1 MDEFSEPPSSPRSF
15 PNMAGARKLIRKCER
30 YCCMTFTYFPLAF
43 VYSITTWAVWVEASI
58 GFNPSQSPWIGSG
71 TSFLGIALYILLNWS
86 YTTAVFT
93 SPGSTTDLNNGY
105 SSLPTQT
112 APAATSF
119 TVKST
124 GELRFCK
131 KCQARKP
138 DRAHH
143 CSTCNR
149 CVLKMDHHC
158 PWLATCVGLKNYK
171 AFLLFLSYTTIFCFV
186 CFGVSAT
193 WLWTEILRDG
203 QYEETLTPIN
213 YMMLAVISGMIGLV
227 LAFFT
232 GWHIML
238 ASRGQTTIEC
248 LEKTR
253 YLSPVRRAMQHQHIA
268 QHRSH
273 EPPSYGQ
280 QLRDIHTNALPGVT
294 RPEEGATPP
303 AENRYRTYEDL
314 ERQRARDRY
323 QEYLD
328 EQDADKLP
336 NAFDLGWRRNL
347 HVLFGPKKLLWFV
360 PVCNSL
366 GDGWSWEP
374 SPKWIAMRECIRKE
388 RDEQLERERN
398 AGWGTA
404 SGGWEGEPEPV
415 QITRH
420 YLNAPSPTI
429 STGQRS
435 PSKADRVLG
444 RDPGSFLEEPNDG
457 HNMRME
463 DLSRDRIGKDDD
475 DYDTSSDEMET
486 PRPGLVQH
494 FSGFGAQRTFG
505 GMKMGLG
512 QARKPQ
518 GDEEDGDSVD

>member
-1 MDEFSEPPSSPRSF
+1 
-15 PNMAGARKLIRKCER
+15 MAGVRKLIRKCER
-30 YCCMTFTYFPLAF
+30 YCCLTFTYFPLAF
-43 VYSITTWAVWVEASI
+43 VYSITTWAVWVEATI
-58 GFNPSQSPWIGSG
+58 GFNPSQSAWIGSG

-93 SPGSTTDLNNGY
+93 SPGSTTDLHNGY
-105 SSLPTQT
+105 SSLPTQA
-112 APAATSF
+112 APATTSF

-131 KCQARKP
+131 KCRARQH
-138 DRAHH
+138 DRAH
-143 CSTCNR
+143 TAQ
-149 CVLKMDHHC
+149 
-158 PWLATCVGLKNYK
+158 LATAANYK

-193 WLWTEILRDG
+193 WVWTEILRDG
-203 QYEETLTPIN
+203 QYEDNLTPIN

-253 YLSPVRRAMQHQHIA
+253 YLSPGRRAMQHQHIA

-294 RPEEGATPP
+294 RPEGRATPP
-303 AENRYRTYEDL
+303 AEPRYRTYEDL

-328 EQDADKLP
+328 EQDSEKLP
-336 NAFDLGWRRNL
+336 NAFDLGWRRN
-347 HVLFGPKKLLWFV
+347 FI
-360 PVCNSL
+360 

-374 SPKWIAMRECIRKE
+374 SPKWIAMREYMRKE
-388 RDEQLERERN
+388 Q
-398 AGWGTA
+398 
-404 SGGWEGEPEPV
+404 PV

-420 YLNAPSPTI
+420 YLNAPSPTTP
-429 STGQRS
+429 SGQRS

-444 RDPGSFLEEPNDG
+444 RDPGSYLEEANDG
-457 HNMRME
+457 HNIRME
-463 DLSRDRIGKDDD
+463 SLSRNRIGKEEDDDD

-512 QARKPQ
+512 QAQKPE

>member
-1 MDEFSEPPSSPRSF
+1 
-15 PNMAGARKLIRKCER
+15 
-30 YCCMTFTYFPLAF
+30 
-43 VYSITTWAVWVEASI
+43 
-58 GFNPSQSPWIGSG
+58 
-71 TSFLGIALYILLNWS
+71 
-86 YTTAVFT
+86 
-93 SPGSTTDLNNGY
+93 
-105 SSLPTQT
+105 
-112 APAATSF
+112 
-119 TVKST
+119 
-124 GELRFCK
+124 
-131 KCQARKP
+131 
-138 DRAHH
+138 
-143 CSTCNR
+143 
-149 CVLKMDHHC
+149 MDHHC
-158 PWLATCVGLKNYK
+158 PWLATCVGLRNYK

-193 WLWTEILRDG
+193 WVWTEILRDG
-203 QYEETLTPIN
+203 QYEDNLTPIN

-294 RPEEGATPP
+294 RPEEGATPL
-303 AENRYRTYEDL
+303 AEPRYRTYEDL

-328 EQDADKLP
+328 EQDSEKLP

-347 HVLFGPKKLLWFV
+347 YVLFGPRKLLWFV
-360 PVCNSL
+360 PICNSI

-374 SPKWIAMRECIRKE
+374 SPKWIAMREYMRKE

-420 YLNAPSPTI
+420 YLNAPSPTTP
-429 STGQRS
+429 SGQRS

-444 RDPGSFLEEPNDG
+444 RDPGSYLEEPNDG

-463 DLSRDRIGKDDD
+463 NLSRNRIGKEEDDDD

-512 QARKPQ
+512 QAQKPE

>member
-1 MDEFSEPPSSPRSF
+1 
-15 PNMAGARKLIRKCER
+15 
-30 YCCMTFTYFPLAF
+30 
-43 VYSITTWAVWVEASI
+43 
-58 GFNPSQSPWIGSG
+58 
-71 TSFLGIALYILLNWS
+71 
-86 YTTAVFT
+86 
-93 SPGSTTDLNNGY
+93 
-105 SSLPTQT
+105 
-112 APAATSF
+112 
-119 TVKST
+119 
-124 GELRFCK
+124 
-131 KCQARKP
+131 
-138 DRAHH
+138 
-143 CSTCNR
+143 
-149 CVLKMDHHC
+149 MDHHC
-158 PWLATCVGLKNYK
+158 PWLATCVGLRNYK
-171 AFLLFLSYTTIFCFV
+171 AFLLFLAYTTIFCFI

-193 WLWTEILRDG
+193 WLWTEILRDA
-203 QYEETLTPIN
+203 QYEDNLTPIN

-253 YLSPVRRAMQHQHIA
+253 YLSPVRHAMQHQHIA

-303 AENRYRTYEDL
+303 AETRYRTYEDL

-328 EQDADKLP
+328 EQDAAKLP

-347 HVLFGPKKLLWFV
+347 SALFGPRKMLWFV
-360 PVCNSL
+360 PICNSV

-374 SPKWIAMRECIRKE
+374 SPKWIAMREYIRKE

-444 RDPGSFLEEPNDG
+444 RDPGSFIEEPDDG
-457 HNMRME
+457 HNVRME
-463 DLSRDRIGKDDD
+463 NLSRNRLDKDDD
-475 DYDTSSDEMET
+475 DYDTSSDELET

-512 QARKPQ
+512 QARKPV

>member
-1 MDEFSEPPSSPRSF
+1 
-15 PNMAGARKLIRKCER
+15 MAGVRKLIRKCER
-30 YCCMTFTYFPLAF
+30 YCCLTFTYFPLAF
-43 VYSITTWAVWVEASI
+43 VYSITTWAVWVEATI
-58 GFNPSQSPWIGSG
+58 GFNPSQSAWIGSG

-93 SPGSTTDLNNGY
+93 SPGSTTDLHNGY
-105 SSLPTQT
+105 SSLPTQA

-124 GELRFCK
+124 
-131 KCQARKP
+131 
-138 DRAHH
+138 
-143 CSTCNR
+143 
-149 CVLKMDHHC
+149 
-158 PWLATCVGLKNYK
+158 
-171 AFLLFLSYTTIFCFV
+171 
-186 CFGVSAT
+186 
-193 WLWTEILRDG
+193 
-203 QYEETLTPIN
+203 
-213 YMMLAVISGMIGLV
+213 GMIGLV

-303 AENRYRTYEDL
+303 AEPRYRTYEDL

-328 EQDADKLP
+328 EQDSEKLP

-347 HVLFGPKKLLWFV
+347 YVLFGPKKLLWFV
-360 PVCNSL
+360 PICNSI

-374 SPKWIAMRECIRKE
+374 SPKWIAMREYMRKE

-420 YLNAPSPTI
+420 YLNAPSPTTP
-429 STGQRS
+429 SGQRS

-444 RDPGSFLEEPNDG
+444 RDPGSYLEEPNDG
-457 HNMRME
+457 HNIRME
-463 DLSRDRIGKDDD
+463 SLRRNRIGKEEDDDD

-512 QARKPQ
+512 QAQKPE